1 MVFTFCPNF
10 GRCQADFWRSVF
22 QRPSGGGTNRK
33 GWGEFNDSSLPFVMY
48 LSSPTHAYYLDLRQN
63 PGAGEVFGQDSNI
76 NVQSLIG
83 PYGHTGHPQPGS
95 NSEPEKAPRAC
106 MLMPLVVLLFG
117 RVTLA
122 LNTLLGVRNYV
133 AYLVDSSRI
142 ELIVMDPNRVRARSR
157 TQDRLAVRRYRSSER

>member
-1 MVFTFCPNF
+1 MDGFHILRNF
-10 GRCQADFWRSVF
+10 GRCQADFWRASSNDVAGVEPTG
-22 QRPSGGGTNRK
+22 RVA
-33 GWGEFNDSSLPFVMY
+33 GEFNDSSLPFVRY

-63 PGAGEVFGQDSNI
+63 PGAGEAGQLLSHGNGNI
-76 NVQSLIG
+76 
-83 PYGHTGHPQPGS
+83 TGTQDIHNPGAILTREGTTGTYADAS
-95 NSEPEKAPRAC
+95 GGTA
-106 MLMPLVVLLFG
+106 LG